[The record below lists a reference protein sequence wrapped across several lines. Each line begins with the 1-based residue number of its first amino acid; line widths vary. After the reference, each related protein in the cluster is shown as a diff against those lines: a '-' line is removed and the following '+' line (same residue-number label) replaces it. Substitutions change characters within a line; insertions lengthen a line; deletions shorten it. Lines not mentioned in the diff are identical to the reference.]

1 MNTYRACEQA
11 YKNGFEDGKKS
22 AGVHNIEIALRV
34 KLAYEQLAESHS
46 AICRSR
52 PSPDDLIFI
61 RDDLHSIMNRLLEI
75 QVKLGVLKR
84 EEDIK

>member
-1 MNTYRACEQA
+1 MNPYTACELA
-11 YKNGFEDGKKS
+11 YNNGFEAGKHKT
-22 AGVHNIEIALRV
+22 EIAVRV
-34 KLAYEQLAESHS
+34 KLAYEQLAECHS

-61 RDDLHSIMNRLLEI
+61 RDDLHSIMNRLLDV

-84 EEDIK
+84 EEDL